1 MKIILSLVL
10 LSIIL
15 NVIGQILFK
24 IGMNQI
30 GNFSF
35 SFANLCPIGFKLLTN
50 MALIGGLFIYLIST
64 IVWFLVLS
72 RSDVSF
78 AYPLLSI
85 GYIFN
90 SFAAYYCLHEHAF
103 SPMRIIGTL
112 VITFGVILIC
122 QS

>member
-10 LSIIL
+10 LSVIL

-24 IGMNQI
+24 AGMNQI

-35 SFANLCPIGFKLLTN
+35 SFTNLCPIGFKLLTN
-50 MALIGGLFIYLIST
+50 LALMSGLFIYVIST
-64 IVWFLVLS
+64 AVWFLVLS

-90 SFAAYYCLHEHAF
+90 SIAAYYFLHEHAF
-103 SPMRIIGTL
+103 SPMRFIGTL
-112 VITFGVILIC
+112 TIMLGVILIC
-122 QS
+122 KS